1 MVIRR
6 PKVSQWVEY
15 LPIVEGLRRIIPLN
29 ALDTQAR
36 FSIRIR
42 AVGKT
47 SGVGSEGTT

>member
-1 MVIRR
+1 MVIRG
-6 PKVSQWVEY
+6 PKVSQWVE

-42 AVGKT
+42 TVGKT